1 MIYSNTTEFLNW
13 IEHVIYYDEDN
24 DIPLTEY
31 KIDMEFT
38 LSKLQNLTN
47 SNLSLTNLINQ
58 SYYLLFLTLLTL
70 ALICLIPIF

>member
-58 SYYLLFLTLLTL
+58 SYYLLFLTLVTL
-70 ALICLIPIF
+70 ALICLIPIY